1 MNRLKRTI
9 GLTMTALLAA
19 TVGAA
24 MFVSVAAA
32 QAPPNPPARF
42 VGSVTIDGTPAP
54 SGTLVEAR
62 IGNAACGSASVFI
75 ANNESRYALD
85 SPALDPATS
94 PGCGTEASTVEFYV
108 GGKKASQTAG
118 WANFQ
123 LNTVNLTVAAAT
135 PTTTSPTVTATPGA
149 PVTGTGPATGSSSAM
164 PLMGLMLVAAAL
176 GLGGVG
182 IAARVRN
189 R

>member
-1 MNRLKRTI
+1 MNRLKRSI
-9 GLTMTALLAA
+9 GLTLAAVLAA

-24 MFVSVAAA
+24 MLVSLAAA

-42 VGSVTIDGTPAP
+42 VGNVMVDGVPAP

-62 IGNAACGSASVFI
+62 IGNAACGSTAVFI

-108 GGKKASQTAG
+108 GGKKAAQTAG

-135 PTTTSPTVTATPGA
+135 TTTPTVTATPGA
-149 PVTGTGPATGSSSAM
+149 PVTGTGPATDSANSM
-164 PLMGLMLVAAAL
+164 PLIGLMLVAVAL

-189 R
+189 Q